1 MLDELKRAMK
11 RERFRYGKKL
21 IPGSHYTYFNANVR
35 YLARRYARFISGSE
49 CTHCW
54 TRPCYCGMNVPYT
67 PAEKIAYEYQK
78 ETQNK

>member
-11 RERFRYGKKL
+11 KERYRYGK
-21 IPGSHYTYFNANVR
+21 TYFNVNIR